1 MIIKTTRASNYIA
14 VGLILLFWLS
24 AFSNYF
30 ANLGHAPKIDLNPS
44 LLLQLALS
52 NTFVTIAFVI
62 VFMLLGREQ
71 PRDIGFRSEQ
81 LVRQLVIGSGFGLAL
96 ALVDHLAIGSILK
109 AMRPDVFDEGIRLL
123 KEFMGKI
130 NIVIWFLAAVFMGGF
145 IEELQR
151 LFIITRFE
159 RCFGTVG
166 IVVALVMES
175 LLQGAGHAYQGP
187 ERSFIY
193 IFIGLAFG
201 LVYLRKRSATEAM
214 ACHAVYDV
222 FGLLWFTYHLR

>member
-1 MIIKTTRASNYIA
+1 MKTTRVSNYVA
-14 VGLILLFWLS
+14 VGIILLFWLS

-30 ANLGHAPKIDLNPS
+30 ANLGHAPKIDLNPP
-44 LLLQLALS
+44 LLLQLALT
-52 NTFVTIAFVI
+52 NTIVTLAFVAL
-62 VFMLLGREQ
+62 FLLLGKER
-71 PRDIGFRSEQ
+71 PRDIGFRREQ
-81 LVRQLVIGSGFGLAL
+81 LLRQLLIGSSFGLAL
-96 ALVDHLAIGSILK
+96 ALVDHLAIGNLMK
-109 AMRPDVFDEGIRLL
+109 ALLPETFNEGMRMLA
-123 KEFMGKI
+123 EFMGKI
-130 NIVIWFLAAVFMGGF
+130 NIVVWFLAAVFMGGV

-166 IVVALVMES
+166 IVIALVMES

-193 IFIGLAFG
+193 IFVGLAFG
-201 LVYLRKRSATEAM
+201 LVYLRKRSAVEAM

-222 FGLLWFTYHLR
+222 FGLLWFNYLLRWS

>member
-1 MIIKTTRASNYIA
+1 MKSTRASNYVA
-14 VGLILLFWLS
+14 VGLILLFWFS
-24 AFSNYF
+24 AFSTYF
-30 ANLGHAPKIDLNPS
+30 ANLGHVPKIDLNPS

-52 NTFVTIAFVI
+52 NTFVTIAFVV
-62 VFMLLGREQ
+62 VFMLLGKEQ
-71 PRDIGFRSEQ
+71 PRDIGFRSERFWGQ
-81 LVRQLVIGSGFGLAL
+81 LLIGSAFGLGL
-96 ALVDHLAIGSILK
+96 ALVDHLAVGNLMK
-109 AMRPDVFDEGIRLL
+109 TLAPETFNEGMRMLA
-123 KEFMGKI
+123 EFMGKI
-130 NIVIWFLAAVFMGGF
+130 NIVVWILAALFMGGF

-166 IVVALVMES
+166 IVLALVMES

-193 IFIGLAFG
+193 IFVGLAFG
-201 LVYLRKRSATEAM
+201 LVYLRKRSAVEAM

-222 FGLLWFTYHLR
+222 FGLLWFSYQIR

>member
-1 MIIKTTRASNYIA
+1 MKSTRVSNYFA
-14 VGLILLFWLS
+14 VGLILLFWFS

-30 ANLGHAPKIDLNPS
+30 ANLGHVPKIDLNPP
-44 LLLQLALS
+44 LLLQLALT
-52 NTFVTIAFVI
+52 NTIVTLAFVGL
-62 VFMLLGREQ
+62 FLLLGKER
-71 PRDIGFRSEQ
+71 PRDIGFRGEQ
-81 LVRQLVIGSGFGLAL
+81 LWRQLLIGSSFGLAL
-96 ALVDHLAIGSILK
+96 ALVDHLAIGNLMK
-109 AMRPDVFDEGIRLL
+109 ALVPETFNEGMRMLA
-123 KEFMGKI
+123 EFMGKI
-130 NIVIWFLAAVFMGGF
+130 NIVVWFLAAVFMGGF

-166 IVVALVMES
+166 IVIALAMES

-193 IFIGLAFG
+193 IFVGLAFG
-201 LVYLRKRSATEAM
+201 LVYLRKRSAVEAM

-222 FGLLWFTYHLR
+222 FGLFWFNYLLGR

>member
-1 MIIKTTRASNYIA
+1 MKPTRVSNYVA
-14 VGLILLFWLS
+14 VGFILLFWLS

-30 ANLGHAPKIDLNPS
+30 ANLGHVPKIDLNPS
-44 LLLQLALS
+44 LLIQLALS
-52 NTFVTIAFVI
+52 NTFITIAFVV
-62 VFMLLGREQ
+62 VFMLLGKEQ
-71 PRDIGFRSEQ
+71 PRDIGFRHERLGQQ
-81 LVRQLVIGSGFGLAL
+81 LLIGAGFGLVL
-96 ALVDHLAIGSILK
+96 ALIDHLAIGSILK

-130 NIVIWFLAAVFMGGF
+130 NIVVWFFAAVFMGGF

-159 RCFGTVG
+159 RCFGMSG
-166 IVVALVMES
+166 IVIALVMES
-175 LLQGAGHAYQGP
+175 LLQGAGHTYQGP
-187 ERSFIY
+187 ERAFIY

-201 LVYLRKRSATEAM
+201 LVYLRKRSAAEAM